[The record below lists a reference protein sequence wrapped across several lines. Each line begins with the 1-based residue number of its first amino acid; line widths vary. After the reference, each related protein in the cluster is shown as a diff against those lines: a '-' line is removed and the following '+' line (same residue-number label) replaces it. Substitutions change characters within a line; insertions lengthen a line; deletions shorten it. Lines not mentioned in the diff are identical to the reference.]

1 MSQATLQT
9 PVEGG
14 QDGGGLEEAGSRSC
28 PSHNGQCLSSGEEG
42 RHRDAYGW
50 GGGQEWGDQFHLG
63 QKLCPL
69 SEQESPPGAPRAGSK
84 GR

>member
-14 QDGGGLEEAGSRSC
+14 QDGGGLEEAGSRSL

-42 RHRDAYGW
+42 
-50 GGGQEWGDQFHLG
+50 ET
-63 QKLCPL
+63 
-69 SEQESPPGAPRAGSK
+69 
-84 GR
+84 

>member
-1 MSQATLQT
+1 MGAWRRQGPGVSPPTMGSVC
-9 PVEGG
+9 PVE
-14 QDGGGLEEAGSRSC
+14 RK
-28 PSHNGQCLSSGEEG
+28 G

-50 GGGQEWGDQFHLG
+50 GGGKEWGDQFHLG

-69 SEQESPPGAPRAGSK
+69 GEQESPPGAPRAGSK